1 MIQFQVLNTLSGSNL
16 QALRSDID
24 SKMNTIIVDGFTMFE
39 LLEATAFTKIADYY
53 NTATTTDLW
62 IPNLNPKD
70 LNQALVMTE
79 FQALTVQKQNGWF
92 AMIGGNEV
100 NATIPLVR
108 TNFVT
113 IFGANSDTTT
123 NLTIAAKR
131 KATLFELLVGANSG
145 GVWTTPLF
153 NYKVTYFDIENA
165 IRL

>member
-1 MIQFQVLNTLSGSNL
+1 MAQFQVLNNLLGSNL
-16 QALRSDID
+16 QTLRSDID
-24 SKMNTIIVDGFTMFE
+24 SKMNIIIVDGLTMFE
-39 LLEATAFTKIADYY
+39 LLESTSFQKIADYY

-100 NATIPLVR
+100 NATVPLVR

-113 IFGANSDTTT
+113 IFGGGSETTA
-123 NLTIAAKR
+123 NLTAAAKR
-131 KATLFELLVGANSG
+131 KATVFELLIGANSG

-153 NYKVTYFDIENA
+153 NYKITYYDIENA

>member
-1 MIQFQVLNTLSGSNL
+1 MAQFQILDSLSGSDL
-16 QALRSDID
+16 QTLRSDID
-24 SKMNTIIVDGFTMFE
+24 SKMNTIIADGLTMFE
-39 LLEATAFTKIADYY
+39 LLEATAFAKIADYY
-53 NTATTTDLW
+53 NTATITDLW

-108 TNFVT
+108 TNFAT
-113 IFGANSDTTT
+113 IFGGGSTTT
-123 NLTIAAKR
+123 ANLTAAAKR

-153 NYKVTYFDIENA
+153 DYKVTYFDIEKA